1 VLAAF
6 EVDSFKQRVFDAQ
19 VAQITGTGQTA
30 ADIATKTMNSL
41 ITSDISSS
49 ADKALTNP
57 WKGAEAIHFYLLC
70 QRQLYQKDYNRA
82 MKTAMR
88 LIEYEKELQ
97 TKDVYSLVAIASFFN
112 QCFREC
118 SRALVKLERLDTIT
132 KSEREAYEL
141 LAINLFSRNPPHDKP
156 KQEMNC
162 PKCNHVVTEFDINCE
177 ECGAHYSPC
186 IASGMSIV
194 EKDYYTCK
202 ICKHKALHK
211 ELQYLKLK
219 HCPLCHAK
227 IVLNEDGSLPRGNLK
242 KERRI

>member
-1 VLAAF
+1 
-6 EVDSFKQRVFDAQ
+6 
-19 VAQITGTGQTA
+19 
-30 ADIATKTMNSL
+30 
-41 ITSDISSS
+41 
-49 ADKALTNP
+49 
-57 WKGAEAIHFYLLC
+57 
-70 QRQLYQKDYNRA
+70 

-132 KSEREAYEL
+132 NSEREAYEL
-141 LAINLFSRNPPHDKP
+141 LSINLFSRNPPHDKP

-162 PKCNHVVTEFDINCE
+162 PKCNHIVTEFDINCE
-177 ECGAHYSPC
+177 ECGSHYSPC